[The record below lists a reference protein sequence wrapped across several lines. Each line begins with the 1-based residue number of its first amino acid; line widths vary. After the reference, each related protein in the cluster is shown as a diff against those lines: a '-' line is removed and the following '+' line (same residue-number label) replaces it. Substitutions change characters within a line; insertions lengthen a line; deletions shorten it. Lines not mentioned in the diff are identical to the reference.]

1 MNILSTLAGGDR
13 RSIGR
18 SADVVRHVLGDASR
32 FSILIDGLSH
42 DDPLIRMRCA
52 DTAEKVSSE
61 HPEWLQPFKGEL
73 IEIAASS
80 TQQEVRWHLAQMLPR
95 LKLSD
100 RERHAVIALLYDY
113 LDDKSRIVKAF
124 GMTALAELASHDTQ
138 LRAKLIP
145 TLKRLVRIGSP
156 AMRSRGKKLLT
167 RLTSE

>member
-1 MNILSTLAGGDR
+1 MNILKMLAGGDR

-18 SADVVRHVLGDASR
+18 GAQVVRHVLDDASR

-42 DDPLIRMRCA
+42 GDSLVRMRCA
-52 DTAEKVSSE
+52 DAAEKVSRE
-61 HPEWLQPFKGEL
+61 HPEWLQPFKDEL

-100 RERHAVIALLYDY
+100 RERQSIIALLYDY
-113 LDDKSRIVKAF
+113 LDDKSRIVNTF
-124 GMTALAELASHDTQ
+124 GMTALAELASDDEQ

-145 TLKRLVRIGSP
+145 TLKHL
-156 AMRSRGKKLLT
+156 
-167 RLTSE
+167 